1 MPERRFG
8 KSRRARREVV
18 RWLCATCGVCVLLTL
33 SCNRSKAGRAESARA
48 ENAPTRGERVVVE
61 QTAAVFFEGRV
72 LSVDGERLRVQT
84 ANTGETLQV
93 STSDA
98 YALSRAGRE
107 PRSSGFAIC
116 GTEST
121 EWQACQVVR
130 KEGASVHV
138 LDAKGQALAVPKH
151 RVLPPTPV
159 TELNLRRHFQRLGER
174 RSFVQALE
182 RAGRPAAPQGWKPSM
197 HERVLGRH
205 EGAWFSAVVS
215 DVEDETAEVRWRA
228 DDRITELTF
237 EQLVPEP
244 PYTSPLKRGD
254 FVLAPP
260 AQGNQA
266 WAPVKVVAVSGSEL
280 ETVNVNGE
288 RRRVGTREVV
298 PLRPGET
305 GTAL

>member
-1 MPERRFG
+1 M
-8 KSRRARREVV
+8 
-18 RWLCATCGVCVLLTL
+18 RWLRTTCGVCVLLTL

-48 ENAPTRGERVVVE
+48 ENAPARGERVVVE

-84 ANTGETLQV
+84 TNAGETLQV

-98 YALSRAGRE
+98 YALTRAGRE

-116 GTEST
+116 GTLPA

-130 KEGASVHV
+130 REGATMHV
-138 LDAKGQALAVPKH
+138 LDAKGQALAVPRD
-151 RVLPPTPV
+151 RVLSPTPV

-174 RSFVQALE
+174 KSFVQALE
-182 RAGRPAAPQGWKPSM
+182 RAGRPAAPHGWKPNL

-205 EGAWFSAVVS
+205 EGAWFSAIVS
-215 DVEDETAEVRWRA
+215 DVEDETAEVRWQA
-228 DDRITELTF
+228 DDRVSELGF
-237 EQLVPEP
+237 EQLIPEP
-244 PYTSPLKRGD
+244 PYSAPLKRGD
-254 FVLAPP
+254 FVLARP
-260 AQGNQA
+260 AQVSQA
-266 WAPVKVVAVSGSEL
+266 WAPVKVVAVTGSEL

-298 PLRPGET
+298 PLRPSEP